1 MKYSILFLLAGTSA
15 ALIGPISATAMPLHL
30 NGASGSAQIL
40 LVDDDGDED
49 NSWFGSD
56 DDDDGNRKAGKG
68 GADCGEGDDDDDG
81 GCAGGQGAAPQNAN
95 PPANGLITPGSKPQV
110 QIN

>member
-1 MKYSILFLLAGTSA
+1 MILRRLMLLAVAGAGLSA
-15 ALIGPISATAMPLHL
+15 PLLAHAMPLHL
-30 NGASGSAQIL
+30 SSPSGTAQIL

-49 NSWFGSD
+49 EYQSEGGD
-56 DDDDGNRKAGKG
+56 DDSNRKAN
-68 GADCGEGDDDDDG
+68 CGEGEGEDDDEG
-81 GCAGGQGAAPQNAN
+81 GCATGQGAAPQNAN